1 MRANYS
7 KEALAK
13 MQGSLYREGWS
24 EVEEGLPPGWRTK
37 FFALT
42 GEHSFLTEEGKVVR
56 GVKEAELVLGPGDQL
71 DQLVAW
77 SAKPRV
83 GEEVKDMKSLE
94 WKLDPSL
101 PSGWKLAEDLMGTL
115 VMDSRGVVVGGRKEG
130 IQQMIADHSSPAE
143 IFRLF

>member
-13 MQGSLYREGWS
+13 MQGSLFREGWR
-24 EVEEGLPPGWRTK
+24 EVEEGLPTGWRTK

-77 SAKPRV
+77 SAKPKV
-83 GEEVKDMKSLE
+83 GEEVKDMESLE

-101 PSGWKLAEDLMGTL
+101 PSGWKLAEDVMGAL
-115 VMDSRGVVVGGRKEG
+115 VLNSRGVVVGGRKEG